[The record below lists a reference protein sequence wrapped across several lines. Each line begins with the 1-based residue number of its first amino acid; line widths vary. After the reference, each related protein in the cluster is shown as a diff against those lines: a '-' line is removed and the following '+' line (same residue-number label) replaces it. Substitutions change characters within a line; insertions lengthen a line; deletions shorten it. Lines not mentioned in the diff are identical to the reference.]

1 MSRVAVNTVLKA
13 TLSVLAARA
22 VGFSADEVSG
32 YPSKRVGPVAEA
44 LVQEG
49 LLYRS
54 KPMHRG
60 VRYFANEALATA
72 FVSAQTEKPAKT
84 LLSPRTRAT
93 WAKDAPMNITAD
105 TKFTRAPSPPTGV
118 FRSNTYSR

>member
-13 TLSVLAARA
+13 TLSVLAARS
-22 VGFSADEVSG
+22 VGFSADEISG

-44 LVQEG
+44 MVKEG
-49 LLYRS
+49 LLYRC
-54 KPMHRG
+54 KPVHRG
-60 VRYFANEALATA
+60 LRYFASEALSSA
-72 FVSAQTEKPAKT
+72 FVSAQKEKPAKA

-118 FRSNTYSR
+118 FRSNTHSR